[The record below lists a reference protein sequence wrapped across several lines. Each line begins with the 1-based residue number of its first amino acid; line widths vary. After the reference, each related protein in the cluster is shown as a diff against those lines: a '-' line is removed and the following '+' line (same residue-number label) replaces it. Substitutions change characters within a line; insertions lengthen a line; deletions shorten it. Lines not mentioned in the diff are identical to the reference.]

1 MLLILTPSK
10 NISVFLEA
18 LFLYDLFLWEML

>member
-1 MLLILTPSK
+1 MLLILAPSK
-10 NISVFLEA
+10 NISVFLEV